1 MIRPSLACVCLLSI
15 AACSGNAP
23 SGEAGPGAPAAAPAD
38 AQALCARARER
49 IDAGDPYEALVLLDE
64 AQSAAPQDA
73 EVWYV
78 RGVAALAAGD
88 LGTSATD
95 FYIDAGRGFERAAEL
110 GYGPDALL
118 GASRAARLNRETER
132 AVELARQ
139 GEAALAA
146 SGAGAALEQPLER
159 TVIEA
164 LFGLYVE
171 RRQAQ
176 EDAAELF
183 AELEDRLA
191 QATARDARDAW
202 AWTQLAN
209 LHQWEG
215 RNEDAA
221 AALRRVLDL
230 QPDDSTIHERVVAL
244 TRAVGGREAVLALYE
259 EFDAAHPGS
268 ALSAWFRGVER
279 FGQAVSELQANRE
292 SIPHFEAARALFA
305 RCRELEPAYE
315 TNARG
320 YEVMCQNGVGWA
332 LYGARELEAAQAA
345 FLATEDVLDGGLE
358 WQIEGTL
365 SSALLGLQFV
375 ADQYVQRGES
385 EFDLTGKPEAAAIFD
400 LLREY
405 KPDSPDFAN
414 NAGFFHRDTCVI
426 LELQAQAAE
435 RHARGEKRV
444 RKDSEGDIENATWET
459 VQVEVDAQE
468 REAALRDAAELRAAA
483 MEHAR
488 KSEAAYLAA
497 AALAPEDV
505 RVQNDAAVVMVYHTR
520 RDVPATRALL
530 ERAIALG
537 ERQVQDP
544 EISAEDLDALLEAW
558 GDAWQN
564 LGLLALTLE
573 RDPVAARAAF
583 EKAFEIGPRP
593 RVDRRWVELAALPA
607 CDRMA
612 AGDPAALEDLDP
624 RLWLHVGP

>member
-1 MIRPSLACVCLLSI
+1 MIRSSLACVCLLCL

-23 SGEAGPGAPAAAPAD
+23 ATEGGRAPERQVS
-38 AQALCARARER
+38 AQDLCASARER
-49 IDAGDPYEALVLLDE
+49 VAAGDPYEALVLLDE
-64 AQSAAPQDA
+64 AQTAAPQDA
-73 EVWYV
+73 RVWYT

-95 FYIDAGRGFERAAEL
+95 FYIDAGRAFERAVEL
-110 GYGPDALL
+110 DYGPDALL
-118 GASRAARLNRETER
+118 GASRAARLNLETAR
-132 AVELARQ
+132 ALDLARE
-139 GEAALAA
+139 GEEAVA
-146 SGAGAALEQPLER
+146 SAGPGAALEQPLER

-164 LFGLYVE
+164 LFGVYVE

-183 AELEDRLA
+183 AELEDRLGR
-191 QATARDARDAW
+191 ATAQDARDAW

-221 AALRRVLDL
+221 AAMRRVLDL
-230 QPDDSTIHERVVAL
+230 QPDDSTSHERAVAL
-244 TRAVGGREAVLALYE
+244 ARAVGGREAVLALYE
-259 EFDAAHPGS
+259 EFDAAHPDH
-268 ALSAWFRGVER
+268 ALSAWFRGIEQ
-279 FGQAVSELQANRE
+279 FGWAVTELQANRE
-292 SIPHFEAARALFA
+292 SIPQFEAARGLFA
-305 RCRELEPAYE
+305 RCRELEPGYE
-315 TNARG
+315 SNALG

-332 LYGARELEAAQAA
+332 LYGARDLEGATAA
-345 FLATEDVLDGGLE
+345 FLETEDVLEGGLE
-358 WQIEGTL
+358 WQIQGSL
-365 SSALLGLQFV
+365 SPALLGLQFV

-405 KPDSPDFAN
+405 KPDNPDFAN

-426 LELQAQAAE
+426 LELQAQMAE

-444 RKDSEGDIENATWET
+444 RKEPEGDIENATWET
-459 VQVEVDAQE
+459 VQIEVSAQE
-468 REAALRDAAELRAAA
+468 REDALRDAAELRASAA
-483 MEHAR
+483 EHAS

-497 AALAPEDV
+497 AALAPQDV

-530 ERAIALG
+530 ERAIELG

-544 EISAEDLDALLEAW
+544 EISAEDLDRLLEAW

-573 RDPVAARAAF
+573 GDPVAARAAF

-593 RVDRRWVELAALPA
+593 RVDRLWVEMAALPA

-612 AGDPAALEDLDP
+612 AGDPQALEGLDP
-624 RLWLHVGP
+624 RLWLHVNP